1 MPSVSRCVIDCA
13 AQFLEA
19 LNYSV
24 GMRASEYAKYYFDL
38 RESSTEGKFE
48 SVKPLT
54 TEQAAK
60 LEQNS
65 LGLSEKAAGKQL
77 KRTMSAEH
85 LKKDSKPVILN

>member
-1 MPSVSRCVIDCA
+1 M
-13 AQFLEA
+13 
-19 LNYSV
+19 
-24 GMRASEYAKYYFDL
+24 
-38 RESSTEGKFE
+38 
-48 SVKPLT
+48 KPLT

-65 LGLSEKAAGKQL
+65 LGISEKAGGKQL